1 MTGVSRRAAIHT
13 TTVLDK
19 IVSFN
24 LSDIGEGIREVVVK
38 EWFVKEGDVVE
49 QFENVCEVQSD
60 KASVTITSR
69 YDGKVV
75 KLYHKVD
82 DIALVGQP
90 LADFD
95 VEDDEVDSEDVT
107 SDDEIEELEA
117 IAHPLKTKVLATP
130 AVRRVAMEHKIDLSQ
145 VTPTGRGG
153 RILKGDVLQYLNL
166 IPQGTQKPHPT
177 LVNAKPAAAT
187 APASAPTPNQ
197 PAQIV
202 PPAQPTTSA
211 PPPVQPDLLLD
222 KVEPIKGV
230 ARVMV
235 KSMTESLKIPHFSY
249 CDEVDMSRLV
259 ALREDLKVDAAALG
273 VKLTFMPFII
283 KAASLALYK
292 YPILNA
298 TFDEPNMSIV
308 YKPYHNISVAIHTP
322 QGLVVPNIKN
332 VEAKTIVQIAE
343 DLSRL
348 QDKGQKGTLGPD
360 DFANG
365 TFSISNIGIVS

>member
-1 MTGVSRRAAIHT
+1 MIGASRRATIHT

-187 APASAPTPNQ
+187 APALAPTPNQ

-230 ARVMV
+230 ARAMV

-292 YPILNA
+292 YQILNA